1 MNMKIKFI
9 APIAALAAAGLLTGC
24 NPDRLEIPQKGAV
37 STETFYKTDEDA
49 EAALVAAYQGFL
61 WNVTCQNGGSL
72 YIPFVMAMNL
82 CGDDV
87 NAAGA
92 NYGDNDWMPMVNEF
106 RFDTSNET
114 IRNTYNGLYYAV
126 YYTNLITDHFQ
137 YGTSDIKDR
146 VISEARVLRA
156 YIHMMLAL
164 GWGTPPLVDHVLAGD
179 ALPYNCNTDPNLGG
193 MDQAGLLKWCAKE
206 CEESLEHLDDRQ
218 GPGDKD
224 GAVKVTTGFANALAG
239 KAYFYAGDYE
249 NARRCLKA
257 VIDSKNYQLVP
268 SGRWFDN
275 FHIEGD
281 ANEEKIFETNIE
293 NNTNLAYGDYRSRTG
308 WMMSQY
314 WNWRT
319 DHFVADVV
327 TPYCS
332 IEGWGGC
339 GVPADFAEEFVAY
352 HKDNSARL
360 NGSIINIEDLVYETQ
375 YQSPNDDLNSLTRE
389 QKAASDR
396 VGITAEGLYGQSFYL
411 PLKPIVKTTDLRNPK
426 ENVRLNNTIV
436 MRYPEVILLY
446 AEACLPEN
454 GGNPE
459 DAWQLVRELQDR
471 AGVKDE
477 YLVNSAADLT
487 LDVIKKEKK
496 FELWLEGCRW
506 FRCRLRVSQDSGNRY
521 PRALRQVHP
530 RAPGDR
536 RECAL
541 AVRQRGEQPLLYCR
555 YAYCPGQRR
564 GGWIQG
570 RQARAFPL
578 PLYCDFDKPE
588 PYAESRLD

>member
-61 WNVTCQNGGSL
+61 WNVTSQNGASI
-72 YIPFVMAMNL
+72 YIPYTIAFNM

-92 NYGDNDWMPMVNEF
+92 VYGDNDFAAQLNEF
-106 RFDTSNET
+106 RHDTNGDVV
-114 IRNTYNGLYYAV
+114 RNMYNGLYYAV
-126 YYTNLITDHFQ
+126 YYSNLITDHFQ

-156 YIHMMLAL
+156 HIHMMLAL
-164 GWGTPPLVDHVLAGD
+164 GWGTPPLVDNVLAGD
-179 ALPYNCNTDPNLGG
+179 ANPYNCNTDPNLGG
-193 MDQAGLLKWCAKE
+193 MDQA
-206 CEESLEHLDDRQ
+206 
-218 GPGDKD
+218 
-224 GAVKVTTGFANALAG
+224 
-239 KAYFYAGDYE
+239 DYE

-257 VIDSKNYQLVP
+257 VIDSRNYELVP
-268 SGRWFDN
+268 ADRWEEN

-281 ANEEKIFETNIE
+281 ANEEKIFETNLE
-293 NNTNLAYGDYRSRTG
+293 YNGNLGFWDYTNRSG
-308 WMMSQY
+308 WMQCQY

-319 DHFVADVV
+319 DHFTANVVA
-327 TPYCS
+327 PYCS

-339 GVPADFAEEFVAY
+339 GVPQDFAEDFVAY
-352 HKDNSARL
+352 HKDNSVRL
-360 NGSIINIEDLVYETQ
+360 NKSIINIEDLVYETQ
-375 YQSPNDDLNSLTRE
+375 YQAPNEDINSWTRE
-389 QKAASDR
+389 EKAASDR
-396 VGITAEGLYGQSFYL
+396 VGLNNLGLYGQSFYL
-411 PLKPIVKTTDLRNPK
+411 PLKPIVKSTDLRTPG
-426 ENVRLNNTIV
+426 EAVRINNYTV

-487 LDVIKKEKK
+487 LDVIKNEKK
-496 FELWLEGCRW
+496 FELWLEGTRFFDLRRW
-506 FRCRLRVSQDSGNRY
+506 KDADYESLKTNGTDIPVLYDKMTRMPQDGDENVRWQYGTEENSRFYLVDTHTAKDFGAEVGFKDGKHELFPFPYTVTSIN
-521 PRALRQVHP
+521 PNITQN
-530 RAPGDR
+530 PGW
-536 RECAL
+536 A
-541 AVRQRGEQPLLYCR
+541 
-555 YAYCPGQRR
+555 
-564 GGWIQG
+564 
-570 RQARAFPL
+570 
-578 PLYCDFDKPE
+578 K
-588 PYAESRLD
+588 

>member
-224 GAVKVTTGFANALAG
+224 GAVKVTSGFANALAG

-268 SGRWFDN
+268 SDRWFDN

-293 NNTNLAYGDYRSRTG
+293 NNTNLAYGDYTSRTG

-375 YQSPNDDLNSLTRE
+375 YQTPNDDLNSMTRE

-411 PLKPIVKTTDLRNPK
+411 PLKPIVRTADLRNPK

-471 AGVKDE
+471 AGVK
-477 YLVNSAADLT
+477 AAGGSISVAGKMPATSLS
-487 LDVIKKEKK
+487 
-496 FELWLEGCRW
+496 
-506 FRCRLRVSQDSGNRY
+506 RLREPISPCSTTSSPASPRRPTRMCAGSTAARRTAASILSIRILPRTTARWSDSRMASMNSS
-521 PRALRQVHP
+521 
-530 RAPGDR
+530 
-536 RECAL
+536 
-541 AVRQRGEQPLLYCR
+541 
-555 YAYCPGQRR
+555 
-564 GGWIQG
+564 
-570 RQARAFPL
+570 L

>member
-224 GAVKVTTGFANALAG
+224 GAVKDALVKGAG
-239 KAYFYAGDYE
+239 S
-249 NARRCLKA
+249 
-257 VIDSKNYQLVP
+257 SK
-268 SGRWFDN
+268 
-275 FHIEGD
+275 D
-281 ANEEKIFETNIE
+281 A
-293 NNTNLAYGDYRSRTG
+293 LP
-308 WMMSQY
+308 
-314 WNWRT
+314 
-319 DHFVADVV
+319 VV
-327 TPYCS
+327 TIVDGFGNISFLSSGY
-332 IEGWGGC
+332 IIGIGERLLR
-339 GVPADFAEEFVAY
+339 DF
-352 HKDNSARL
+352 
-360 NGSIINIEDLVYETQ
+360 
-375 YQSPNDDLNSLTRE
+375 
-389 QKAASDR
+389 QK
-396 VGITAEGLYGQSFYL
+396 
-411 PLKPIVKTTDLRNPK
+411 
-426 ENVRLNNTIV
+426 
-436 MRYPEVILLY
+436 
-446 AEACLPEN
+446 
-454 GGNPE
+454 
-459 DAWQLVRELQDR
+459 
-471 AGVKDE
+471 
-477 YLVNSAADLT
+477 
-487 LDVIKKEKK
+487 
-496 FELWLEGCRW
+496 
-506 FRCRLRVSQDSGNRY
+506 
-521 PRALRQVHP
+521 
-530 RAPGDR
+530 
-536 RECAL
+536 
-541 AVRQRGEQPLLYCR
+541 
-555 YAYCPGQRR
+555 
-564 GGWIQG
+564 
-570 RQARAFPL
+570 
-578 PLYCDFDKPE
+578 
-588 PYAESRLD
+588 